1 MKTKTFLFVPAAALL
16 AALTFAPALSA
27 KDITL
32 AECPASVQ
40 QAINQNL
47 AGGTLDEV
55 DLVSIQGQNLYV
67 AEVKLPT
74 AQRERK
80 LYLNASGTVIKVRDD
95 ISLGEAPAAVQDA
108 AKKLASTTG
117 RVDDVE
123 KETAGDKVT
132 YRVEIDRQ
140 DKDGGDIKAVFNA
153 DGSILTQKAD

>member
-55 DLVSIQGQNLYV
+55 DLVSIQGQSLYV

-95 ISLGEAPAAVQDA
+95 IALSDAPAAVQDA

-153 DGSILTQKAD
+153 DGSIITQKAD